1 MDAQSLRSIIKSSR
15 DLMRKDEGLSSD
27 VERLPQFSWMLFLK
41 CFHDHEV
48 KREKKSKKYQRIL
61 PNNLRWEHWTDKKNI
76 PDSKFISFVNE
87 QLFPKLAD
95 LNGNGNSSQ
104 KQHIA
109 SMFKG
114 FKNSVQSPSILR
126 QIIEKIDTLSFAS
139 SDDIHIMA
147 KMYEDM
153 LIEMKDASG
162 QNGEFYTP
170 RPVIRFIVNIVKPSL
185 KKKETILDPASGTG
199 GFLSESLDF
208 MRKHAK
214 TTAEKKLLYE
224 KTLFGIEKKPLPY
237 LLGMMNLIL
246 HEIEDPNILKRNTLA
261 NPFSDITE
269 KERFDVIMTNP
280 PFGGQEENTIA
291 KNLPEGM
298 QTTDTALAFLLFI
311 MESLKKNGRCGV
323 ILPNGPLFAGGV
335 SAKIKEKILK
345 EFNLHTII
353 RLPETV
359 FEPYTTIATN
369 ILFFDKTKPTKDI
382 WYYQMKVDERL
393 RGATRAKNPKYT
405 KSNPIAYEDFAE
417 IEKWFKNKTAN
428 ENAWKVSVG
437 DIVDFNLDVK
447 NPSDKEESIDLAPY
461 ELIDNIIA
469 DETKTMKLLQEVRD
483 LIAKEIPK

>member
-1 MDAQSLRSIIKSSR
+1 MDAQTLRSTIKTSR

-48 KREKKSKKYQRIL
+48 KREKKLKKYQRIL
-61 PNNLRWEHWTDKKNI
+61 PNNLRWENWTNPKSI
-76 PDSKFISFVNE
+76 PDSKLISFVNDT
-87 QLFPKLAD
+87 LFPKLSSLD
-95 LNGNGNSSQ
+95 DGKSSQ
-104 KQHIA
+104 KQHIS

-126 QIIEKIDTLSFAS
+126 QIIQKIDTLSFAS
-139 SDDIHIMA
+139 SDDIHTMA

-170 RPVIRFIVNIVKPSL
+170 RPVIRFIVNMIKPSL
-185 KKKETILDPASGTG
+185 KKKETVLDPASGTG
-199 GFLSESLDF
+199 GFLSESLDY
-208 MRKHAK
+208 MRKNAK
-214 TTAEKKLLYE
+214 TSSEKKQLYE

-261 NPFSDITE
+261 NPFSEIRE
-269 KERFDVIMTNP
+269 KERFDCIMTNP

-335 SAKIKEKILK
+335 AGKIKEEILK
-345 EFNLHTII
+345 NFNLHTII

-369 ILFFDKTKPTKDI
+369 ILFFDKSKPTKDI

-393 RGATRAKNPKYT
+393 RGASRAKNPKYT

-417 IEKWFKNKTAN
+417 IEKWFKKKTVQD
-428 ENAWKVSVG
+428 NAWKVSVK
-437 DIVDFNLDVK
+437 DIKDFNLDIK
-447 NPSDKEESIDLAPY
+447 NPNDVEENLDLAPH
-461 ELIDNIIA
+461 ELIDNIIE
-469 DETKTMKLLQEVRD
+469 DEAKTMKLLQEVKD
-483 LIAKEIPK
+483 LINQEIPK

>member
-1 MDAQSLRSIIKSSR
+1 MDAQTLRSTIKSSR

-48 KREKKSKKYQRIL
+48 KREIKSKKYQRIL
-61 PNNLRWEHWTDKKNI
+61 PNDLRWEYWTNQKNI
-76 PDSKFISFVNE
+76 PDSKLISFVNNT
-87 QLFPKLAD
+87 LFPKLSD
-95 LNGNGNSSQ
+95 LNGDDESSQ
-104 KQHIA
+104 KQHIS

-139 SDDIHIMA
+139 SDDIHTMA

-170 RPVIRFIVNIVKPSL
+170 RPVIRFIVNMVKPSL
-185 KKKETILDPASGTG
+185 KKNETVLDPASGTG

-208 MRKHAK
+208 MSKSAK
-214 TTAEKKLLYE
+214 TPAEKKQLYE

-246 HEIEDPNILKRNTLA
+246 HEIENPNILKRNTLA
-261 NPFSDITE
+261 NPFSEITE
-269 KERFDVIMTNP
+269 KNRFDCIMTNP

-291 KNLPEGM
+291 KNLPVEM

-311 MESLKKNGRCGV
+311 MKSLKKNGRCGV
-323 ILPNGPLFAGGV
+323 ILPNGPLFAGGIA
-335 SAKIKEKILK
+335 AKIKEEILK
-345 EFNLHTII
+345 NFNLHTII

-369 ILFFDKTKPTKDI
+369 ILFFDKNKPTKDI
-382 WYYQMKVDERL
+382 WYYKMKVDERL
-393 RGATRAKNPKYT
+393 RGATRGKNPKYT
-405 KSNPIAYEDFAE
+405 KSNPIAYEDFGE
-417 IEKWFKNKTAN
+417 IGKWFKNKKEN
-428 ENAWKVSVG
+428 QNAWKISVN
-437 DIVDFNLDVK
+437 DIVDFNLDIK
-447 NPSDKEESIDLAPY
+447 NPLDIEESNGLAPH

-469 DETKTMKLLQEVRD
+469 DEAKTMKLLQEVKE
-483 LIAKEIPK
+483 LIKKEIPK

>member
-1 MDAQSLRSIIKSSR
+1 MDAQTLRSTIKSSR

-61 PNNLRWEHWTDKKNI
+61 PNNLRWEHWTNQKNI
-76 PDSKFISFVNE
+76 PDSKLISFVND
-87 QLFPKLAD
+87 QLFPKLAN
-95 LNGNGNSSQ
+95 LNGDGKSSQ
-104 KQHIA
+104 KEHIA

-139 SDDIHIMA
+139 SDDIHTMA

-185 KKKETILDPASGTG
+185 KKKETVLDPASGTG
-199 GFLSESLDF
+199 GFLSESLDY
-208 MRKHAK
+208 MRKSAK
-214 TTAEKKLLYE
+214 TPAEKKLLYE

-261 NPFSDITE
+261 NLFSEITE
-269 KERFDVIMTNP
+269 KEKFDCIMTNP
-280 PFGGQEENTIA
+280 PFGGQEENSIA

-369 ILFFDKTKPTKDI
+369 ILFFDKSKPTKDI

-417 IEKWFKNKTAN
+417 IIKWSKNKKEN
-428 ENAWKVSVG
+428 ENAWKVSVN
-437 DIVDFNLDVK
+437 DIVDFNLDIK
-447 NPSDKEESIDLAPY
+447 NPSDKEESIDLAPH

-469 DETKTMKLLQEVRD
+469 DEAKTMKLLQEVKD

>member
-1 MDAQSLRSIIKSSR
+1 
-15 DLMRKDEGLSSD
+15 MRKDAGLSSD

-48 KREKKSKKYQRIL
+48 RREKKSKKYKRVL
-61 PNNLRWEHWTDKKNI
+61 PDNLRWENWTNPKTI
-76 PDSKFISFVNE
+76 PDFKLISFVNDT
-87 QLFPKLAD
+87 LFPKLATLD
-95 LNGNGNSSQ
+95 KDDNLSQ

-139 SDDIHIMA
+139 SDDIHTMA
-147 KMYEDM
+147 KIYEDM

-170 RPVIRFIVNIVKPSL
+170 RPVIRFIVNMTKPSL
-185 KKKETILDPASGTG
+185 KKKETVLDPASGTG
-199 GFLSESLDF
+199 GFLSESLNY
-208 MRKHAK
+208 MSKQVN
-214 TTAEKKLLYE
+214 TSAEKKQLYE
-224 KTLFGIEKKPLPY
+224 KTLFGFEKKPLPY
-237 LLGMMNLIL
+237 LLGMMNLML
-246 HEIEDPNILKRNTLA
+246 HQIDDPNITKRNTLA
-261 NPFSDITE
+261 TPFSDITE
-269 KERFDVIMTNP
+269 KEKFDVIITNP

-291 KNLPEGM
+291 NNLPDEM

-323 ILPNGPLFAGGV
+323 ILPNGPLFAEGV
-335 SAKIKEKILK
+335 AGKIKKVILK
-345 EFNLHTII
+345 NFNLHTII

-369 ILFFDKTKPTKDI
+369 ILFFDKTKPTKEI
-382 WYYQMKVDERL
+382 WYYEMKVDERL

-405 KSNPIAYEDFAE
+405 KSNPIMYDDFAG
-417 IEKWFKNKTAN
+417 ILKWIKKKTPN
-428 ENAWKVSVG
+428 ENAWKVSVK
-437 DIVDFNLDVK
+437 DIVENNLDIK
-447 NPSDKEESIDLAPY
+447 NPNDVEESMDLEPH

-469 DETKTMKLLQEVRD
+469 DEAKTMKLLQEVKN
-483 LIAKEIPK
+483 LIKKEIPK

>member
-1 MDAQSLRSIIKSSR
+1 MDAQSLRSTIKTSR

-48 KREKKSKKYQRIL
+48 KREKKSKKYVRIL
-61 PNNLRWEHWTDKKNI
+61 PNNLRWEYWTNLKNI
-76 PDSKFISFVNE
+76 PNSNLIPFVNE
-87 QLFPKLAD
+87 TLFPKLAT
-95 LNGNGNSSQ
+95 LNGDDKSSQ
-104 KQHIA
+104 KQHIS

-139 SDDIHIMA
+139 SDDIHTMA

-170 RPVIRFIVNIVKPSL
+170 RPVIRFIVNIVKPNL
-185 KKKETILDPASGTG
+185 KKKETVLDPASGTG
-199 GFLSESLDF
+199 GFLSESLDY
-208 MRKHAK
+208 MRKQAK
-214 TTAEKKLLYE
+214 TPAEKELLYE

-246 HEIEDPNILKRNTLA
+246 HEIEDPNIQKRNTLA
-261 NPFSDITE
+261 YPFSKITD
-269 KERFDVIMTNP
+269 KERFDCIMTNP

-335 SAKIKEKILK
+335 AGKIKEEILK
-345 EFNLHTII
+345 KFNLHTII

-359 FEPYTTIATN
+359 FEPYTTIGTN
-369 ILFFDKTKPTKDI
+369 ILFFDKTKPTKEI

-393 RGATRAKNPKYT
+393 RGASRAKNPKYT

-417 IEKWFKNKTAN
+417 IEKWFKKKTEQ
-428 ENAWKVSVG
+428 ENAWKITVN

-447 NPSDKEESIDLAPY
+447 NPNGVEETIDLAPH
-461 ELIDNIIA
+461 ELIDHIIA
-469 DETKTMKLLQEVRD
+469 DEAKTMKLLQEVKD

>member
-1 MDAQSLRSIIKSSR
+1 
-15 DLMRKDEGLSSD
+15 MRKS
-27 VERLPQFSWMLFLK
+27 
-41 CFHDHEV
+41 
-48 KREKKSKKYQRIL
+48 
-61 PNNLRWEHWTDKKNI
+61 
-76 PDSKFISFVNE
+76 
-87 QLFPKLAD
+87 
-95 LNGNGNSSQ
+95 
-104 KQHIA
+104 
-109 SMFKG
+109 
-114 FKNSVQSPSILR
+114 
-126 QIIEKIDTLSFAS
+126 
-139 SDDIHIMA
+139 
-147 KMYEDM
+147 
-153 LIEMKDASG
+153 
-162 QNGEFYTP
+162 
-170 RPVIRFIVNIVKPSL
+170 
-185 KKKETILDPASGTG
+185 
-199 GFLSESLDF
+199 
-208 MRKHAK
+208 AK
-214 TTAEKKLLYE
+214 TPAEKKLLYE

-261 NPFSDITE
+261 NPFSEITE
-269 KERFDVIMTNP
+269 QERFDCIMTNP
-280 PFGGQEENTIA
+280 PFGGQEENSIA
-291 KNLPEGM
+291 KNLPEEM

-335 SAKIKEKILK
+335 ARKIKEKILK

-369 ILFFDKTKPTKDI
+369 ILFFDKSKPTKEI

-417 IEKWFKNKTAN
+417 IIKWSKNKKEN
-428 ENAWKVSVG
+428 ENAWKVSVN

-447 NPSDKEESIDLAPY
+447 NPSDKDESIDLAPH

-469 DETKTMKLLQEVRD
+469 DEAKTMKLLQEVRD